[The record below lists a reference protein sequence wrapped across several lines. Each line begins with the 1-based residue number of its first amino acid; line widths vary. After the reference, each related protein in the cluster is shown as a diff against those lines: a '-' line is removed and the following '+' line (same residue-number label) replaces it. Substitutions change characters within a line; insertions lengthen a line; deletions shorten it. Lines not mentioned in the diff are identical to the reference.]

1 MIGKRFRGYLPVV
14 IDVECGGFIAKTD
27 AILEVAAV
35 LLDMNEH
42 GQLVRE
48 STHFFRVVPF
58 AGANIEE
65 AALKFTGINPHHPLR
80 IAYPELKVFQ
90 EMFQTIRAKVKA
102 TGCTRAILV
111 GHNAHFDHGF
121 INAAAERNHLK
132 RNPFHPFSSL
142 DTVSMA
148 ALCYGQTVL
157 ARACKAAGLEF
168 DPSEAH
174 TARYDAEKTADLF
187 CLMIN
192 RWQAL
197 GGWQWPDDSSN
208 PAEEADAD
216 G

>member
-1 MIGKRFRGYLPVV
+1 
-14 IDVECGGFIAKTD
+14 
-27 AILEVAAV
+27 
-35 LLDMNEH
+35 
-42 GQLVRE
+42 
-48 STHFFRVVPF
+48 
-58 AGANIEE
+58 
-65 AALKFTGINPHHPLR
+65 
-80 IAYPELKVFQ
+80 
-90 EMFQTIRAKVKA
+90 
-102 TGCTRAILV
+102 
-111 GHNAHFDHGF
+111 
-121 INAAAERNHLK
+121 
-132 RNPFHPFSSL
+132 
-142 DTVSMA
+142 
-148 ALCYGQTVL
+148 VL